1 MLPVPSAFFATHP
14 SQTAYIQWPFQ
25 EPKLEVPTIWPM
37 VQGYVREYPHKIWP
51 YVVQY
56 LHFRI
61 LEFPLIY
68 WFLWIDQQNLGVE
81 LDTWTI
87 QDSDG
92 HGQRVQGSKNMLH
105 GYLETT
111 LVRPKLEYQKKMQKN
126 NAAMMCNYIIQTSST
141 VVLTFLPLTTTSP
154 QCWSCFNAVVA
165 LAISGL
171 PSDPLAVAGVNNR
184 NTIGKKGLSPRNMG
198 I

>member
-1 MLPVPSAFFATHP
+1 MSSVPQVGFPPEKICLSGQHAGQVLKQVMEHGCTFLPQNMLPVPSAFFATHP

-68 WFLWIDQQNLGVE
+68 
-81 LDTWTI
+81 
-87 QDSDG
+87 
-92 HGQRVQGSKNMLH
+92 
-105 GYLETT
+105 
-111 LVRPKLEYQKKMQKN
+111 
-126 NAAMMCNYIIQTSST
+126 
-141 VVLTFLPLTTTSP
+141 
-154 QCWSCFNAVVA
+154 
-165 LAISGL
+165 
-171 PSDPLAVAGVNNR
+171 
-184 NTIGKKGLSPRNMG
+184 
-198 I
+198 